1 MLKLKRFDER
11 RVFYGKC
18 TFVITSTTRVEKN
31 LTGEF
36 IYGHKC
42 LLNFFKINYKINW
55 HVEIEF
61 CKITDFTL
69 KKTPFENAPS

>member
-1 MLKLKRFDER
+1 MSGEFFLWKMYFRNHFNDQS
-11 RVFYGKC
+11 G
-18 TFVITSTTRVEKN
+18 KN

-42 LLNFFKINYKINW
+42 FLNFFKINYKINW